1 MTYLLLFYSFS
12 IQIWQEAE
20 GQPIG
25 IEEMSGEGV
34 NKETM
39 KEM

>member
-1 MTYLLLFYSFS
+1 MLFYSFS
-12 IQIWQEAE
+12 IKTWQEVE
-20 GQPIG
+20 GQLTG